1 MINRIF
7 LIIIRFG
14 LKISERPNK
23 DTQPN
28 LNVQQ
33 PNNHVITYYKT
44 IKQKNKE
51 TSVNLKFKDVLNFQ

>member
-33 PNNHVITYYKT
+33 PNNHVITYYKI
-44 IKQKNKE
+44 IKQKII
-51 TSVNLKFKDVLNFQ
+51 SVNLKFKDVLNFQ